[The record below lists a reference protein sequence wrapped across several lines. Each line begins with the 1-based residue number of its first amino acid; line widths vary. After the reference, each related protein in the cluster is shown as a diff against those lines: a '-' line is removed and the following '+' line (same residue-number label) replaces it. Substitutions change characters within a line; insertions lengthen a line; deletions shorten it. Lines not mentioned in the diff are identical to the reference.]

1 MTPFGRSVSWELRA
15 AMARVETASIIDASY
30 LPKTCEALVTN
41 ALFYVRRTRAIEAAW
56 AEVFARAYDLTREIA
71 ALGVHP
77 DGTSPAVDA
86 ARLRAVRAFRVLIA
100 AVEDAQVTPVGFMLG
115 VA

>member
-1 MTPFGRSVSWELRA
+1 MTPFGRSVSWELKV
-15 AMARVETASIIDASY
+15 AMARVETASIIDGRY

-41 ALFYVRRTRAIEAAW
+41 ALFYVRRTRAIEAAR
-56 AEVFARAYDLTREIA
+56 AEVFASARDLTREIDV
-71 ALGVHP
+71 LGVHP
-77 DGTSPAVDA
+77 DGTSPAIDA
-86 ARLRAVRAFRVLIA
+86 ARLRAVRAFRALIA